1 MSLRGPKEKK
11 ERALGTRLGLKGDRA
26 LSPKSAMVRKPYK
39 PGVHGPRGRAKA
51 LSEFGLQL
59 REKAKFKIMYGIN
72 ENNLKEIFR
81 RASAAKGA
89 LGAKML
95 ELLEVRLDNVIFQ
108 LGWTPSRAAARQLVV
123 HGHIFVNKKKVK
135 SPSFEVRKGDI
146 ITVNPNSAELGA
158 FTSRKEVLA
167 KYDAPS
173 WLRLDAAKMEGE
185 MLSQPVDINSPFEIN
200 LLVDS
205 FSK

>member
-26 LSPKSAMVRKPYK
+26 LSPKAAAVRKPYR
-39 PGVHGPRGRAKA
+39 PGVHGPNSRPKA

-59 REKAKFKIMYGIN
+59 REKNKFKIAYGLN
-72 ENNLKEIFR
+72 EENLRKIFT
-81 RASAAKGA
+81 RAQAAKGA

-95 ELLEVRLDNVIFQ
+95 EIMELRLDNVVFQ
-108 LGWTPSRAAARQLVV
+108 LGWTPSRAAARQLVL
-123 HGHIFVNKKKVK
+123 HGHIFVNKRKVK
-135 SPSFEVRKGDI
+135 SPGYEVEKGDI
-146 ITVNPNSAELGA
+146 ITLNPASSEIAAIML
-158 FTSRKEVLA
+158 RKEVIK

-173 WLRLDAAKMEGE
+173 WLRMDAEKLEGE
-185 MLSQPVDINSPFEIN
+185 VLGAPTDLNPPFEIN

>member
-11 ERALGTRLGLKGDRA
+11 ERALGVRLGLKGERA
-26 LSPKSAMVRKPYK
+26 LSPKSAAVRKPYR
-39 PGVHGPRGRAKA
+39 PGAHGPTSRPKA

-59 REKAKFKIMYGIN
+59 REKNKFKIMYGIN
-72 ENNLKEIFR
+72 EQNLRKIFH
-81 RASAAKGA
+81 RAQETKGA

-95 ELLEVRLDNVIFQ
+95 EILERRLDNTVFQ
-108 LGWTPSRAAARQLVV
+108 LGWTPSRAAARQLVL

-135 SPSFEVRKGDI
+135 SPGFEVKKGDVI
-146 ITVNPNSAELGA
+146 SVNPASAAIAA
-158 FTSRKEVLA
+158 FENRKEVL
-167 KYDAPS
+167 KQYEAPS
-173 WLRLDAAKMEGE
+173 WLRMDAEKMEGE
-185 MLSQPVDINSPFEIN
+185 VLGAPADLNPPFEIN

>member
-11 ERALGTRLGLKGDRA
+11 ERALGVRLGLKGDRA
-26 LSPKSAMVRKPYK
+26 LSPKAAAVRKPYK
-39 PGVHGPRGRAKA
+39 PGAHGPTGRPKA

-59 REKAKFKIMYGIN
+59 REKNKFKIAYGLN
-72 ENNLKEIFR
+72 EENLKKIFQ
-81 RASAAKGA
+81 RAQAAKGA

-95 ELLEVRLDNVIFQ
+95 EIMELRLDNVVFQ
-108 LGWTPSRAAARQLVV
+108 LGWTPSRAAARQLVL
-123 HGHIFVNKKKVK
+123 HGHVFVNKRKVK
-135 SPSFEVRKGDI
+135 SPGYEVEKGDI
-146 ITVNPNSAELGA
+146 VTINPASNAIAALV
-158 FTSRKEVLA
+158 TRKELIA

-173 WLRLDAAKMEGE
+173 WLRMDADKLEGE
-185 MLSQPVDINSPFEIN
+185 VLSAPTDLNPPFEIN

>member
-26 LSPKSAMVRKPYK
+26 LSPKAAAVRKPYR
-39 PGVHGPRGRAKA
+39 PGVHGPNSRPKA

-59 REKAKFKIMYGIN
+59 REKNKFKIAYGIN
-72 ENNLKEIFR
+72 EDNLKKIFV
-81 RASAAKGA
+81 RAQRAKGA
-89 LGAKML
+89 LGQKML
-95 ELLEVRLDNVIFQ
+95 ELLERRLDNVIFQ
-108 LGWTPSRAAARQLVV
+108 LGWTPSRAAARQLVR
-123 HGHIFVNKKKVK
+123 HGHVFVNKKKVK
-135 SPSFEVRKGDI
+135 SPGYEVEKGDLIALNPASASIAAIAVRKEI
-146 ITVNPNSAELGA
+146 I
-158 FTSRKEVLA
+158 A

-173 WLRLDAAKMEGE
+173 WLRMDADKMEGE
-185 MLSQPVDINSPFEIN
+185 VLSGPTDLNPPFEIN

>member
-39 PGVHGPRGRAKA
+39 PGVHGPRSRAKA

-72 ENNLKEIFR
+72 ENNLKEIFK
-81 RASAAKGA
+81 RASAEKGA

-95 ELLEVRLDNVIFQ
+95 EILEVRLDNVIFQ
-108 LGWTPSRAAARQLVV
+108 LGWTPSRAAARQLVI

-146 ITVNPNSAELGA
+146 ITINPNSSAIGA
-158 FTSRKEVLA
+158 VTSRKEVLA

-173 WLRLDAAKMEGE
+173 WLRLDAEKMEGE